1 MFTTAT
7 DPTRLWPDAARLAVT
22 VSMQLKAGG
31 QPISGAGGPITE
43 PIRAGYPDLGQNSFC
58 HPVGERSTGDEHS
71 DGGEYRPEIGLSP
84 VPQWMSIV
92 AIAGASALS
101 DEQSSSRRIGGSA
114 LGLALVD
121 SRPKICSA
129 EPDVAEMSAALSA
142 PAGLPELVLAP
153 ATVAVI
159 ARRAFAVELPGEGQ

>member
-22 VSMQLKAGG
+22 VSMQFEAGG

-101 DEQSSSRRIGGSA
+101 DEQSSRRPSVEA
-114 LGLALVD
+114 RWASPWSTVD
-121 SRPKICSA
+121 
-129 EPDVAEMSAALSA
+129 
-142 PAGLPELVLAP
+142 
-153 ATVAVI
+153 
-159 ARRAFAVELPGEGQ
+159 RRYVPQSQM